1 MKTLIFALALTL
13 GSLSAMAGDCP
24 EGQVV
29 DDATGKC
36 VDAPPSGE

>member
-24 EGQVV
+24 EGQVL
-29 DDATGKC
+29 DDAGKC
-36 VDAPPSGE
+36 VEAPPSGE